1 LTMPWV
7 LTPPAAYLMEAQAI
21 ARELEAQGIV
31 LTQDQAKALA
41 RAKLGP
47 DRKWIEDE
55 PVLSPQARQILDQI
69 VADRAQ
75 RHGLDLDLA
84 QVQDQRP
91 RGAREIVP
99 EGIDVGSE
107 HGLDRA
113 RVVSHS
119 GAQVPKRHVRDEK
132 IDRGRP

>member
-1 LTMPWV
+1 MPWV

-21 ARELEAQGIV
+21 AREMETQGIE
-31 LTQDQAKALA
+31 LTRDQAKALA

-99 EGIDVGSE
+99 EASPFEMSSRSGQGRAGS
-107 HGLDRA
+107 
-113 RVVSHS
+113 SS
-119 GAQVPKRHVRDEK
+119 GAQHEERDVRNVN
-132 IDRGRP
+132 IDRNGGRP